1 MRLARRGFT
10 LIELIVVIVVI
21 GIIAAIAIA
30 KFVGVKEAAYIASM
44 RSDLRNFALYEQF
57 YATDNGGTYFSG
69 NGIAQGFKPSPDVTV
84 IATDDPGPPP
94 QLAGCSSPRENSEV
108 LHDRSIRP
116 YDLDHR
122 LPLIE
127 GR

>member
-44 RSDLRNFALYEQF
+44 KSDLRNFALYEQF
-57 YATDNGGTYFSG
+57 YATDNGGSYFSG
-69 NGIAQGFKPSPDVTV
+69 NGVAQGFKPSPDVTV
-84 IATDDPGPPP
+84 TATDDPGPPP
-94 QLAGCSSPRENSEV
+94 NWRAVAIHAKTPKTCTIGVADPTTWTIVCP
-108 LHDRSIRP
+108 
-116 YDLDHR
+116 
-122 LPLIE
+122 
-127 GR
+127 